1 LGGVILRYIDTHS
14 HTYLKRFNDDREEL
28 YLEIS
33 ENFDYIIDVGID
45 KDSID
50 KILDNVKKYEFIYG
64 TVGFHP
70 TDTEDFSDD
79 DVSYMEEALKEEK
92 IVAIGEIGLDFHWDT
107 DRNKQFKAL
116 GMQMELAKKY
126 NKPIVFHIRDA
137 YDEAY
142 DFIKKT
148 GLPEAG
154 GVVHCFSSDWEDA
167 KKYLD
172 LGLYL
177 GFGGPLTYP
186 KNDYLREA
194 LKNTPLD
201 RILPETDS
209 PFLPPVPYRGKRN
222 DPLKVKYVY
231 EEISKIKEIYDERIA
246 SQLKSN
252 SNKLFKIDK

>member
-1 LGGVILRYIDTHS
+1 MRYIDTHS
-14 HTYLKRFNDDREEL
+14 HTYLKRFDEDRESLLE
-28 YLEIS
+28 EIS
-33 ENFDYIIDVGID
+33 KNLDYIIDIGID
-45 KDSID
+45 RDSIT
-50 KILDNVKKYEFIYG
+50 KVLENVKKYDFIYG

-70 TDTEDFSDD
+70 TDTENFTEDD
-79 DVSYMEEALKEEK
+79 LAFMEKNLEEEK

-107 DRNKQFKAL
+107 DKNKQFKAL

-142 DFIKKT
+142 DYIKKI
-148 GLPEAG
+148 GLPDAG
-154 GVVHCFSSDWEDA
+154 GVVHCFSSDWKDA

-177 GFGGPLTYP
+177 GVDGPLTYP
-186 KNDYLREA
+186 KNDDLRQVV
-194 LKNTPLD
+194 KKTPLD
-201 RILPETDS
+201 KILPETDS
-209 PFLPPVPYRGKRN
+209 PFLPPVPFRGKRN

-231 EEISKIKEIYDERIA
+231 EEITKVKEIYDERIA

-252 SNKLFKIDK
+252 SNKLFNISK